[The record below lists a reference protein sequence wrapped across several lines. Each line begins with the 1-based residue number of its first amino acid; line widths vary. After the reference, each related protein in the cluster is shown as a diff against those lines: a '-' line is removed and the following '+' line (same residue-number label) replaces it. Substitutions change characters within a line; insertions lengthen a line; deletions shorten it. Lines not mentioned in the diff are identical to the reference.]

1 MTATVRLLCLF
12 VVLAVCATAADPAL
26 LNLARRDVNF
36 VMGINVSQIA
46 SSPRVVTALAEA
58 RRSKP
63 EVEQLF
69 QILGPNPLSHLEEI
83 VVAGRLDPGQQN
95 SEPEN
100 LLIAARGSFG
110 GSAFTDLICLNGC
123 ESQEHREREILS
135 FQAQNTG
142 ETAYVAFLDSQY
154 AALGK
159 LEDVRGAIDRSAME
173 TESVF
178 NSSLQTSIANLG
190 HHHVWLAA
198 SGPFGDSLGGASGG
212 MMPPGTV
219 SKLEAVGFGLSLGR
233 DVELA
238 IEVDSHSPQDAKQL
252 HDMVNGLLALMKAG
266 DADADAKA
274 LLDSMPD
281 ATRILFISFPAYP
294 RGPHREAARSEPSPG
309 SAAIGPAGRGHNRRH
324 QPFRFHEITRAGGS
338 SPPLGRH
345 SYLRA
350 QRRAR
355 RNSHSPQVATRMSLQ
370 ARPAAGSSARAY
382 PLL

>member
-26 LNLARRDVNF
+26 LNLARPDVNF
-36 VMGINVSQIA
+36 VMGIHVSQIA

-123 ESQEHREREILS
+123 ESQEYREREILS

-142 ETAYVAFLDSQY
+142 ETAYVAFLDSRY

-173 TESVF
+173 TESIF
-178 NSSLQTSIANLG
+178 DSSLQTSIANLG

-212 MMPPGTV
+212 MMPPGAV

-274 LLDSMPD
+274 LLDSMSLTQRGSSLSASLRIPEALIEKQLAQSRARAQQPSAPPAE
-281 ATRILFISFPAYP
+281 ATIAGIGPSISTMSRVP
-294 RGPHREAARSEPSPG
+294 AARPRRPG
-309 SAAIGPAGRGHNRRH
+309 GIRIYGLKDGPV
-324 QPFRFHEITRAGGS
+324 EIPTR
-338 SPPLGRH
+338 PR
-345 SYLRA
+345 
-350 QRRAR
+350 
-355 RNSHSPQVATRMSLQ
+355 
-370 ARPAAGSSARAY
+370 
-382 PLL
+382 

>member
-1 MTATVRLLCLF
+1 MTATVRLLCVL

-26 LNLARRDVNF
+26 LNLARPDVNF

-46 SSPRVVTALAEA
+46 SSPRVTTALAEA

-69 QILGPNPLSHLEEI
+69 QILGPNPLSNLEEI
-83 VVAGRLDPGQQN
+83 VIAGRLDPGQQN

-100 LLIAARGSFG
+100 LLIAARGSFD

-123 ESQEHREREILS
+123 EPQEYREREILS

-142 ETAYVAFLDSQY
+142 ETAYVAFLDSRY

-159 LEDVRGAIDRSAME
+159 LEDVQGAIDRSAME

-178 NSSLQTSIANLG
+178 NASLQTGIANLS

-198 SGPFGDSLGGASGG
+198 NGPFGDSLGGASGG
-212 MMPPGTV
+212 GMMPPGAV
-219 SKLEAVGFGLSLGR
+219 SKLAAVGFGLSLGR

-252 HDMVNGLLALMKAG
+252 HDMVNDLLALMKAG

-274 LLDSMPD
+274 LLNSMSLTQRGSSLSASLRIPEALIEKQLAQSRAQAQQPLASGAATAD
-281 ATRILFISFPAYP
+281 ATITGIS
-294 RGPHREAARSEPSPG
+294 PSV
-309 SAAIGPAGRGHNRRH
+309 SMR
-324 QPFRFHEITRAGGS
+324 
-338 SPPLGRH
+338 
-345 SYLRA
+345 
-350 QRRAR
+350 
-355 RNSHSPQVATRMSLQ
+355 
-370 ARPAAGSSARAY
+370 SSAPAPRPRRPGGIRIY
-382 PLL
+382 GLKDGPVEFPTRPK